1 MIKHWVSNLRG
12 NRFWGSVAT
21 LLSGSVLAQVIG
33 VALLPVLTQLYDA
46 EAFGVQAVFMA
57 VVQTLVIAANGGYD
71 QAIMLPEKMHGARS
85 LLRLSQGVNLV
96 MMTLLG
102 LLLWGMGDWLWAQMS
117 ITALVEWQ
125 WLLVLSLGLEGSM
138 QPLRMMLNRLETYRA
153 LAVSKLVQALIS
165 GGVMIGLGWEQ
176 GDASGLL
183 MGWASGLLG
192 AWVILGLAYIRVS
205 KSVHVPWTSLWQVAR
220 EYRDFPLKSVG
231 AGWLNT
237 LTRQLPFYL
246 LPVFFGQAV
255 NGYYFMAYRALMMPL
270 ALVSRAIGEVY
281 YRQVALA
288 KHESQAQVT
297 LVTRRTA
304 RQLLALGALPT
315 VIVML
320 LGPWLAGLVLGAEWE
335 AAGVYARWLM
345 PWGFITFVT
354 APLTCLI
361 DLYRRLDIQLLYNVA
376 LMIGR
381 GGILLFGGY
390 YLGASETILC
400 YALSGAGMVMGY
412 LIYLLRLADL
422 TMGRLMGWQPYRRG

>member
-138 QPLRMMLNRLETYRA
+138 QPLRMMLNRLETYRV

>member
-1 MIKHWVSNLRG
+1 MIKYWVSNLRG

-33 VALLPVLTQLYDA
+33 VVLLPILTKLYPA

-57 VVQTLVIAANGGYD
+57 VVQTIVIAANGGYD
-71 QAIMLPEKMHGARS
+71 QAIMLPREMQGARS
-85 LLRLSQGVNLV
+85 LLRLSQGINLV
-96 MMTLLG
+96 AVALLG
-102 LLLWGMGDWLWAQMS
+102 LLLWAIGDWLWTQMS
-117 ITALVEWQ
+117 ITGLAEWH

-138 QPLRMMLNRLETYRA
+138 QPLRMMLNRMGTYRA

-183 MGWASGLLG
+183 TGWTSGLLG
-192 AWVILGLAYIRVS
+192 AWVILGLAYIRAS
-205 KSVHVPWTSLWQVAR
+205 KSSPIPWASLWQVAR

-246 LPVFFGQAV
+246 LPAFFGQAV

-297 LVTRRTA
+297 LVTQRTA
-304 RQLLALGALPT
+304 RQLVALGALPT
-315 VIVML
+315 VVAML

-335 AAGVYARWLM
+335 TAGVYARWLM
-345 PWGFITFVT
+345 PWVFITFIT

-361 DLYRRLDIQLLYNVA
+361 DLYRRLDVQLLYNVA
-376 LMIGR
+376 LLIGR
-381 GGILLFGGY
+381 GGILLLGGY
-390 YLGASETILC
+390 YLGASETILL
-400 YALSGAGMVMGY
+400 YALSGAGLVMAY

-422 TMGRLMGWQPYRRG
+422 TIGRLWRLK

>member
-1 MIKHWVSNLRG
+1 
-12 NRFWGSVAT
+12 
-21 LLSGSVLAQVIG
+21 
-33 VALLPVLTQLYDA
+33 
-46 EAFGVQAVFMA
+46 
-57 VVQTLVIAANGGYD
+57 
-71 QAIMLPEKMHGARS
+71 MLPEKMHGARS

-138 QPLRMMLNRLETYRA
+138 QPLRMMLNRLETYRV

-361 DLYRRLDIQLLYNVA
+361 DLYRRLDVQLLYNVA

-381 GGILLFGGY
+381 GGILLLGGY